1 MSIVTL
7 VSGGI
12 DSALLALLIK
22 EQGINQFPLFV
33 DYGQL
38 SLKQEWA
45 ACRAFHKQHGLSP
58 PKKINLSGFGKTI
71 ISGITCNSI
80 NVRDNAFLP
89 GRNLLFLLAGSSYAY
104 QKETS
109 AVAIGLLNEDVSI
122 FPDQT
127 NEFLAD
133 AQVAITRALG
143 KNIKILAPLM
153 TFNKGDI
160 LELAKK
166 RGISNTYSC
175 HSGNDEPC
183 GICISC
189 LEILNAQKEKG
200 EK

>member
-1 MSIVTL
+1 MSVVTL

-12 DSALLALLIK
+12 DSSLLALLIK
-22 EQGINQFPLFV
+22 EQGIHQFPLFI

-45 ACRAFHKQHGLSP
+45 ACKAFHRHHKLSI

-71 ISGITCNSI
+71 ISGITCNSL
-80 NVRDNAFLP
+80 NVKDNAFLP
-89 GRNLLFLLAGSSYAY
+89 GRNFLFLLAGSSYAY
-104 QKETS
+104 QKEAN
-109 AVAIGLLNEDVSI
+109 AVAIGLLNEDVHI

-133 AQVAITRALG
+133 AQVAIARALG
-143 KNIKILAPLM
+143 KDIKVLAPLM

-160 LELAKK
+160 LELARM
-166 RGISNTYSC
+166 RGISKTYSC
-175 HSGNDEPC
+175 HSGNQEPC

-189 LEILNAQKEKG
+189 LEILNAQKVKG